1 MVVVLVAAEI
11 RQGFAN
17 RVLER
22 RWEKLG
28 ETTAKGERVLPP
40 CASPLY
46 IGVREGGNPR
56 LSSKEGAAA

>member
-1 MVVVLVAAEI
+1 MNQHDGVVVVLVAVEI

-28 ETTAKGERVLPP
+28 ETAAKGERVLPP
-40 CASPLY
+40 CAYPLY
-46 IGVREGGNPR
+46 IGVREGGQP
-56 LSSKEGAAA
+56 